1 MSCYVP
7 LRLVCFAL
15 LVWGAGAHA
24 AFSASR
30 QVVVL
35 YDERTDLPGLSMLD
49 ASLVNTLIAGSPE
62 PIDVYRESMDLS
74 RFNSAAYRALLRD
87 YLRTKYSGKK
97 IDVVVSV
104 LGPSLRF
111 LLSEG
116 DPVFPGAPIVFCGLD
131 RRELSSQQLPSN
143 VTGVLLKR
151 EFLPTL
157 ELALRLH
164 PDTKRVVF
172 VAGTSEFE
180 LAAC

>member
-1 MSCYVP
+1 
-7 LRLVCFAL
+7 
-15 LVWGAGAHA
+15 
-24 AFSASR
+24 
-30 QVVVL
+30 
-35 YDERTDLPGLSMLD
+35 MLD
-49 ASLVNTLIAGSPE
+49 ASLVDTLNTGSPE
-62 PIDVYRESMDLS
+62 PIDLYRELMDLS
-74 RFNSAAYRALLRD
+74 RFDSAAYRKLLRD

-104 LGPSLRF
+104 FGPTLRF

-131 RRELSSQQLPSN
+131 RRELGSQQLPSN
-143 VTGVLLKR
+143 VTGVFQKR

-164 PDTKRVVF
+164 PDTERVIF